1 MTQPTNTFDTYDAVG
16 NREDLQD
23 KIYMVSPEKTPV
35 MSAGRRFKATAK
47 FHEWQRDSL
56 ATPNKDNAVIEG
68 DDRTGTALTPTD
80 RVGNYAQL
88 FDKVA
93 VVTSSQKK
101 SNSAGRSDEMK
112 YQIATK
118 AIPELKRD
126 IEAMLISNNAA
137 VAGNSTTAR
146 KSAGIGTMVYTNASH
161 GTGTPNGSTTAH
173 TSGAATTA
181 PVVCGTLRAFAESQI
196 KTVMQGIYT
205 NSGEMPSFVS
215 LTPSHKSGFSA
226 FTGIA
231 TSRYQVGK
239 GKGEQTRIIG
249 GADIYVSDFGE
260 LTIVP
265 NYVQATASPNTV
277 LILNPEH
284 YGVAYFQDFA
294 TEPLAKTGH
303 TDKEMVKAEVLA
315 VVTSQ
320 TAQGKVADL
329 TA

>member
-1 MTQPTNTFDTYDAVG
+1 MAQPANTFDTYDAIG

-47 FHEWQRDSL
+47 FHEWQRDTL

-68 DDRTGTALTPTD
+68 DDRTGTALTATE

-93 VVTSSQKK
+93 VVTSSQRKA
-101 SNSAGRSDEMK
+101 NSAGRSDEMK
-112 YQIATK
+112 YQIAMK

-126 IEAMLISNNAA
+126 IEAMLVSNNAA

-146 KSAGIGTMVYTNASH
+146 KSAGIGAMVYTNTVH
-161 GTGTPNGSTTAH
+161 GVGGSTPSH

-181 PVVCGTLRAFAESQI
+181 PTAGTNATFAEANL
-196 KTVMQGIYT
+196 KTVLQSIFT
-205 NSGEMPSFVS
+205 NSGEMPSMVS
-215 LTPSHKSGFSA
+215 LTPSHKATFSGFA
-226 FTGIA
+226 GIA
-231 TSRYQVGK
+231 SSRRETGNKQVM
-239 GKGEQTRIIG
+239 IVG
-249 GADIYVSDFGE
+249 GADVYLGDFGQ
-260 LTIVP
+260 LSIVP
-265 NYVQATASPNTV
+265 NYVQATSSANTV

-284 YGVAYFQDFA
+284 YGVAFYQDFK

-303 TDKEMVKAEVLA
+303 TDKEMVSAEVLA
-315 VVTSQ
+315 VVTSEK
-320 TAQGKVADL
+320 AQGKVADR

>member
-1 MTQPTNTFDTYDAVG
+1 MAQPTNTFDTYDAVG

-68 DDRTGTALTPTD
+68 DERSGTALTPTE

-93 VVTSSQKK
+93 VVTSSQRK

-112 YQIATK
+112 YQIAMK

-126 IEAMLISNNAA
+126 IEAMLTSNNAA
-137 VAGNSTTAR
+137 VAGNSSTAR
-146 KSAGIGTMVYTNASH
+146 KSGGIGTMIYTNTSH
-161 GTGTPNGSTTAH
+161 GAGGSTATH
-173 TSGAATTA
+173 SSGAPTTA
-181 PVVCGTLRAFAESQI
+181 PTAGTARAFAEAQL
-196 KTVMQGIYT
+196 KAVMQSIYT
-205 NSGEMPSFVS
+205 NSGEMPSMVS
-215 LTPSHKSGFSA
+215 LTPSHKAGFSA

-231 TSRYQVGK
+231 QNRRETGK
-239 GKGEQTRIIG
+239 KQAVIIG
-249 GADIYVSDFGE
+249 GADVYVSDFGD

-265 NYVQATASPNTV
+265 NYVQATSSPNTV

-284 YGVAYFQDFA
+284 YGVAFFQDFK

-303 TDKEMVKAEVLA
+303 TDKEMVSAEVIA